1 MKGILTSFLSLALMF
16 AELFAAELVFG
27 KLLKRRE
34 KFFTR
39 AVISALTAFASIFLT
54 ILIYYAVTGNA
65 FSYNQ
70 SGGADDSFFKFC
82 LYCAIFLLSVCANI
96 YCFENPIWTVLFYSA
111 GAYAAQH
118 LAVNL
123 TRLLLLAP
131 FWENLLALAPYLSFI
146 VETLVC
152 AIVYFGVY
160 FLLVRNKTAQE
171 KTIQTKRKVVFSL
184 VVVFI
189 CIGISRLTAD
199 DNSRGTL
206 AFFAETISTIVNC
219 LFILTLHFNI
229 TENDEMHYEVSL
241 MEEILHREKE
251 QYKLSKE
258 TIDLINVKCHDLKH
272 QINALRAGSS
282 DKTLKDI
289 EESVM
294 IYDSSVKTGND
305 VLDVILTEKSLYCVK
320 NNIRL
325 QCMANGKDLAFMD
338 SMDIYSLFGNALS
351 NAIESVSKIEED
363 KRFIALNVTSAGN
376 MLSVHMENYYEG
388 EIVFENGLPK
398 TSRDTGY
405 HGFGVK
411 SMSYIVKKYN
421 GYMNMNAESG
431 VFTLDIVFP
440 VSAAR

>member
-1 MKGILTSFLSLALMF
+1 M
-16 AELFAAELVFG
+16 
-27 KLLKRRE
+27 
-34 KFFTR
+34 
-39 AVISALTAFASIFLT
+39 
-54 ILIYYAVTGNA
+54 
-65 FSYNQ
+65 
-70 SGGADDSFFKFC
+70 
-82 LYCAIFLLSVCANI
+82 
-96 YCFENPIWTVLFYSA
+96 
-111 GAYAAQH
+111 
-118 LAVNL
+118 
-123 TRLLLLAP
+123 
-131 FWENLLALAPYLSFI
+131 ENLLALAPYVSFI
-146 VETLVC
+146 AETLVC
-152 AIVYFGVY
+152 AFVYFGVY

-421 GYMNMNAESG
+421 GYMNMSAESG